1 MHNRPSFDH
10 TSELL
15 LPEFRHDAG
24 IDANKL
30 PLVDETEV
38 LEALAFE
45 LLVVLAF
52 LAESPCFPCPALRL

>member
-15 LPEFRHDAG
+15 LPEFRHDVGAYSNTFP
-24 IDANKL
+24 I
-30 PLVDETEV
+30 VDETEV